1 MGPRDLRRAVQ
12 DDIPRATSNA
22 CPLPASVAN
31 AKTMLVWRS
40 GHRSAPLDAL
50 RQELR

>member
-1 MGPRDLRRAVQ
+1 VVPKSVLRAIGVESQVAVH
-12 DDIPRATSNA
+12 A
-22 CPLPASVAN
+22 LPASVAH